1 MKPAAFV
8 FLTLALAPMLGKAA
22 ENLLA
27 NGSFEVPAI
36 DGRVAAAIG
45 GNPVLATESGWARLV
60 DKNDEEGGKLILGL
74 TREIAHSGKQAL
86 FVDFQR
92 LTASSEVAFLVTK
105 PVPIKPS
112 TNYKVSIW
120 GRMDRDRPLA
130 LDERTPFMQIGMEFL
145 LADQQTPAA
154 EAQHALLVIPAAVI
168 PGGKVQLLF
177 VARRWNIAETIVKAP
192 ANAAFMR
199 ITWSWAT
206 PKNEG
211 ETDGVIYWDDAA
223 IEETTEAPLSTP
235 PPAPPAEPA
244 KPAEK
249 EPAPPEKP

>member
-1 MKPAAFV
+1 VKPVAIV
-8 FLTLALAPMLGKAA
+8 FLTLALAPMLGLAA

-27 NGSFEVPAI
+27 DGGFESPAI
-36 DGRVAAAIG
+36 DGRVAAAVG
-45 GNPVLATESGWARLV
+45 GNPLLAPESGWARLV
-60 DKNDEEGGKLILGL
+60 DKNGEEGGKLILGL
-74 TREIAHSGKQAL
+74 TREIAHNGKQAL

-92 LTASSEVAFLVTK
+92 LTAASEVAFLVTK

-154 EAQHALLVIPAAVI
+154 EARNAVLVIPAAVI

-177 VARRWNIAETIVKAP
+177 VARRWNVAETIVQAP
-192 ANAAFMR
+192 VNAAFMR
-199 ITWSWAT
+199 ITWSWVT

-235 PPAPPAEPA
+235 QPAPFEGGA

-249 EPAPPEKP
+249 EPAPAQKP